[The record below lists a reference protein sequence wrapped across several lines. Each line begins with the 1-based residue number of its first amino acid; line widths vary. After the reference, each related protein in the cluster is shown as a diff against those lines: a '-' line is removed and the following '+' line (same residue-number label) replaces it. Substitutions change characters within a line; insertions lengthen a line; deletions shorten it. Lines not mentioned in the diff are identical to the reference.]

1 MLRNER
7 TSTIRFSPWP
17 FWLLPWVV
25 PAAASLYLKSALLL
39 ASGYWITAAS
49 LGMTR
54 DFGFWEKLSFFKM
67 DIAAAML
74 VAIALLL
81 IGDLLPRRFRLR
93 FVSVVSAA
101 VTLTLYAQLR
111 AFRVVG
117 QFLSFRMF
125 WSAITW
131 GLRAPAAYAAYLG
144 ISAALLLSVG
154 AVGILGV
161 LCWFLKRREQAET
174 PLEDKARN
182 GMLGAV
188 SWVPILC
195 CALPLLFAF
204 SLPHIPSN
212 PYNSSILVRAIRACW
227 YEDEAVPTEEFAGL
241 TTAGLLSRYREIDH
255 APNSQGDA
263 RYWGKTKDGNVLFF
277 VLETM
282 PARFLPPAGDM
293 DDLPNLQQLREH
305 SFVGLDHY
313 TTFPRTHE
321 AVFSLLTSWYPSGVP
336 EMFEDRYPSMR
347 VPGIMAVLSAQGY
360 YTAIYSP
367 MRGGASPDERMF
379 EQLGVEHQIYPA
391 DAFAP
396 PPGNLRDEWLRSR
409 ITRDLA
415 TLGFLKEDIRRCA
428 LQGRHFAAVFL
439 PQISHLPYPDLPQE
453 EPGQDIRERA
463 RAILRIEDGWLGQ
476 LVTLLKEE
484 HQLDNTVIVITGDHG
499 IRNQEEDPRLVPGMI
514 DKYSFHVPLFIYA
527 PKALHHTMPIPW
539 VTSHIDVE
547 PTVLDLLGIHEER
560 ALEEG
565 SPIWDARLAKR
576 TTYFFANSL
585 FGAAGYHSN
594 DRFYMRSDMSD
605 AVYSSSTLHFQTDD
619 VVSMNSPEYT
629 RVSNQLARMAGLQQ
643 VIAAHFI
650 PGDKIRRRV
659 LLPSGN

>member
-1 MLRNER
+1 
-7 TSTIRFSPWP
+7 
-17 FWLLPWVV
+17 
-25 PAAASLYLKSALLL
+25 
-39 ASGYWITAAS
+39 
-49 LGMTR
+49 
-54 DFGFWEKLSFFKM
+54 
-67 DIAAAML
+67 
-74 VAIALLL
+74 
-81 IGDLLPRRFRLR
+81 
-93 FVSVVSAA
+93 
-101 VTLTLYAQLR
+101 
-111 AFRVVG
+111 
-117 QFLSFRMF
+117 
-125 WSAITW
+125 
-131 GLRAPAAYAAYLG
+131 
-144 ISAALLLSVG
+144 
-154 AVGILGV
+154 
-161 LCWFLKRREQAET
+161 
-174 PLEDKARN
+174 
-182 GMLGAV
+182 
-188 SWVPILC
+188 
-195 CALPLLFAF
+195 
-204 SLPHIPSN
+204 
-212 PYNSSILVRAIRACW
+212 
-227 YEDEAVPTEEFAGL
+227 
-241 TTAGLLSRYREIDH
+241 
-255 APNSQGDA
+255 
-263 RYWGKTKDGNVLFF
+263 
-277 VLETM
+277 
-282 PARFLPPAGDM
+282 M

-313 TTFPRTHE
+313 TTFPRSHE
-321 AVFSLLTSWYPSGVP
+321 ALFSLLTSWYPSGVP

-367 MRGGASPDERMF
+367 MRGGASPDNEF
-379 EQLGVEHQIYPA
+379 LGSWSRASSLSGRCVRSTARESS
-391 DAFAP
+391 
-396 PPGNLRDEWLRSR
+396 DEWLRSR
-409 ITRDLA
+409 ITRDRA
-415 TLGFLKEDIRRCA
+415 TLGFLKQDIRQCA

-476 LVTLLKEE
+476 LVTLLKKE

-514 DKYSFHVPLFIYA
+514 DEYSFHVPLFIYA
-527 PKALHHTMPIPW
+527 PKALQHTMMIPW

-547 PTVLDLLGIHEER
+547 PTVLDLLGIHQER

-576 TTYFFANSL
+576 ITYFFANSL
-585 FGAAGYHSN
+585 FGAAGYYSN

-605 AVYSSSTLHFQTDD
+605 AVYASSTLHFQTDD